1 MKTPSGKQTFQIGS
15 PINDIDIFKQLE
27 QFRCDND
34 SMLDYVKV
42 RLDKSPGNELLN
54 QDGDWDDLQI
64 LATATHKLSTICQ
77 IFHVSNFDIVCSEPR
92 KCWNRKWFFIRF
104 RAQYRCLDY
113 HFEDFL
119 VLPETLT
126 WTLNMI

>member
-1 MKTPSGKQTFQIGS
+1 MNGFRAHTITSKVDVDELLQEHNLLVTRANVKELTPSFNTIMEMKTPSGKQTFQIGS

-54 QDGDWDDLQI
+54 QDGD
-64 LATATHKLSTICQ
+64 
-77 IFHVSNFDIVCSEPR
+77 
-92 KCWNRKWFFIRF
+92 
-104 RAQYRCLDY
+104 
-113 HFEDFL
+113 
-119 VLPETLT
+119 
-126 WTLNMI
+126 